1 MSESP
6 FIRIEFMLQE
16 DTGEL
21 ISDFEHLCMFEKMM
35 ITSVDPD
42 DLLFPVHCK

>member
-21 ISDFEHLCMFEKMM
+21 ILDFEHDIFE
-35 ITSVDPD
+35 T
-42 DLLFPVHCK
+42 PVKIES

>member
-1 MSESP
+1 MLWNGALGV
-6 FIRIEFMLQE
+6 IEQQS
-16 DTGEL
+16 L
-21 ISDFEHLCMFEKMM
+21 ISDFKHLCMFEKMM